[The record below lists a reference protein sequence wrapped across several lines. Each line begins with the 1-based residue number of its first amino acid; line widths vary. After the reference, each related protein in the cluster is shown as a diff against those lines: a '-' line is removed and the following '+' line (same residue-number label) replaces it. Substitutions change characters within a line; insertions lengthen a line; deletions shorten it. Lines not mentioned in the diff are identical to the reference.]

1 MSIKNYSTKRN
12 SSSNVSKFIA
22 PPVKEQS
29 YRLDEETIKK
39 LKVNFYKLNK
49 WETVFYESIKTKN
62 FKIVSAKQSKVVQ
75 SMIAKINVKLSS
87 KQRNYEI
94 LHNISSEFSN

>member
-1 MSIKNYSTKRN
+1 MSKINYATKRN
-12 SSSNVSKFIA
+12 SSTKVSRFIA

-39 LKVNFYKLNK
+39 LKVNINKLNK
-49 WETVFYESIKTKN
+49 WETIFYESLKTKN

-75 SMIAKINVKLSS
+75 SMISKINVKLSS
-87 KQRNYEI
+87 KKRNYEI